1 MFRVHI
7 LISGD
12 VQGVWF
18 RISTQD
24 KAKEL
29 DLNGWVKNLFN
40 NAVEIIAEGEMDNL
54 SKLIGWVQDGPP
66 NATVEKVSIE
76 WSPAKN
82 EFSSF
87 DIYK

>member
-40 NAVEIIAEGEMDNL
+40 NQIIIK
-54 SKLIGWVQDGPP
+54 S
-66 NATVEKVSIE
+66 
-76 WSPAKN
+76 
-82 EFSSF
+82 
-87 DIYK
+87 